1 MASHVYLKP
10 EEDITGFKNHLDF
23 SRAPGCRPKHEGSK
37 RSPDLHGEYKQ
48 LAQEAMNDSAEGRD
62 TQHSIN
68 SQYPQHGGGLVVLQ
82 EGAGGPEEAVETSP
96 HRPRPHDQP
105 KSLGKRTGP
114 RLFICSTG
122 HERTYLLCC

>member
-1 MASHVYLKP
+1 MASHLYLKP

-23 SRAPGCRPKHEGSK
+23 SRAPGCRPKRKGSK

-48 LAQEAMNDSAEGRD
+48 LAQAMNDSAEGRD

-82 EGAGGPEEAVETSP
+82 EE
-96 HRPRPHDQP
+96 PRKEQVDLRKQWRQVH
-105 KSLGKRTGP
+105 TIHAFMTNP
-114 RLFICSTG
+114 RA
-122 HERTYLLCC
+122 